1 MFAVTVTLTGAGNVV
16 VALPSQLVAST
27 TEAEDKGPSP
37 IAPEVKELIWGG
49 GAFIVLFVL
58 MQTIL
63 FPRLK
68 KGMDARHDKIRND
81 HQSASSMRDEAT
93 AELAAYEADLASVKA
108 EAAKRLDAARQTLE
122 AERSSALAEAGSR
135 IAVQRGETV
144 AANDAARAAAAHHIR
159 AAVADVSGRA
169 AELATGHRPDPS
181 NVDAVV
187 AGLMGVGK

>member
-68 KGMDARHDKIRND
+68 KGMDARYDKIRND
-81 HQSASSMRDEAT
+81 HQSASSMRDEAS

-108 EAAKRLDAARQTLE
+108 QAAKRLEVVRETLE
-122 AERSSALAEAGSR
+122 TERSSALAEVGSR
-135 IAVQRGETV
+135 IAAQRGEMV
-144 AANDAARAAAAHHIR
+144 AANDAARAAAAQHIR

-169 AELATGHRPDPS
+169 AELATGRRPDPGS
-181 NVDAVV
+181 VDAVV